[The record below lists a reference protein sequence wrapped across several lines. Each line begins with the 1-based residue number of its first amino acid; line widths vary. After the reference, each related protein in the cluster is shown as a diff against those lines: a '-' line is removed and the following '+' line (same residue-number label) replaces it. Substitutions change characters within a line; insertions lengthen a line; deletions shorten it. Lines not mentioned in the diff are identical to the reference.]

1 MRWMQ
6 IVEGVTFVLLSVW
19 WIVTAVILDAA
30 WQNSIHMDTAS
41 RTNNSSIT
49 VADNIL
55 ADTHEN
61 KLHTSLGY
69 QLFGISVSN
78 VTQTKEPSIYTRL
91 HSIYNVRI
99 FIIYITTLRCNNLE
113 CQMLI
118 FC

>member
-6 IVEGVTFVLLSVW
+6 IVEGVTFVFLSVW

-30 WQNSIHMDTAS
+30 WQNSIQMDTAS

-78 VTQTKEPSIYTRL
+78 VTQTKEPSIYIHL
-91 HSIYNVRI
+91 HNIYNVRI
-99 FIIYITTLRCNNLE
+99 SIIYITTLRCNNLE
-113 CQMLI
+113 CQRLI

>member
-1 MRWMQ
+1 MRWIQ
-6 IVEGVTFVLLSVW
+6 IVEGVTFLLLSVW

-30 WQNSIHMDTAS
+30 WQNSIQMDTAS

-78 VTQTKEPSIYTRL
+78 VTQTKEPLIYTHL

-99 FIIYITTLRCNNLE
+99 FIISITTLCNNLE
-113 CQMLI
+113 CQRFI